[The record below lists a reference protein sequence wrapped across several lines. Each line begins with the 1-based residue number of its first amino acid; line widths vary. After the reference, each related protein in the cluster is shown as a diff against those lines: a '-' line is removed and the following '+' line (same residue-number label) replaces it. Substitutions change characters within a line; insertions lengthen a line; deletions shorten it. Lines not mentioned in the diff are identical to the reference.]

1 MKRKLVILAIVGAVV
16 LASMFGGYSTWN
28 NMSPDNSCYSCHE
41 ISSRVDSF
49 HVSAHRDLRCADCHG
64 TATSDGVPGFME
76 KANMV
81 FQHFTRY
88 PVPEEICMNENQV
101 LRVSGRCMECHQ
113 SEAANWMVGGHATTY
128 EDIFMDPVHNA
139 MEAPYADCFR
149 CHGMY
154 FDGTIDDLMTP
165 LDQNGPWQFKDA
177 EIAHNAAVPCLAC
190 HQAHTPNPT
199 LAEYALAGTNALP
212 RNEKF
217 SLYSRADKMHLQVDK
232 LAKPKMFHEGKEIMT
247 SDSPTQALCIRCHSP
262 NVSHQAGTDDGRTP
276 VGVHEGL
283 SCNACHEPHSNNAM
297 NSCVNC
303 HPGSSNCGIDVR
315 TMDTTFANL
324 ESPNNIHSVSCFD
337 CHVNDERLNH
347 RL

>member
-1 MKRKLVILAIVGAVV
+1 MKRKLFILAIVGAVV
-16 LASMFGGYSTWN
+16 LTSMYGSYSTWN
-28 NMSPDNSCYSCHE
+28 NMSPDNSCASCHE

-49 HVSAHRDLRCADCHG
+49 HLSAHRDIRCTDCHG
-64 TATSDGVPGFME
+64 TALSYGIHSLME

-81 FQHFTRY
+81 FTHVTEQ
-88 PVPEEICMNENQV
+88 PSPEAIHMKEEQV
-101 LRVSGRCMECHQ
+101 LNISAKCAECHQ
-113 SEAANWMVGGHATTY
+113 SEAANWRVGGHATTY

-154 FDGTIDDLMTP
+154 FDGTIEDLMTP

-177 EIAHNAAVPCLAC
+177 EVSQNAAVPCLAC
-190 HQAHTPNPT
+190 HQAHGPNST
-199 LAEYALAGTNALP
+199 LAEHALAGTNAPP
-212 RNEKF
+212 RNAVF
-217 SLYSRADKMHLQVDK
+217 SMYSRADKMHLQVDT
-232 LAKPKMFHEGKEIMT
+232 LAKPRMMHEGEEIVT
-247 SDSPTQALCIRCHSP
+247 SDSPVQSLCIRCHSP
-262 NVSHQAGTDDGRTP
+262 NYAHQAGTDDDRTP

-337 CHVNDERLNH
+337 CHVNDDRLKY